1 MEGHAL
7 SGDWPGD
14 WATPRTENVSLRPS
28 MPLDA
33 SPRQAQ
39 SRPGGASRAR
49 RTQAPLLL
57 ASLLVAGLLTGGCQR
72 GPSAEI
78 LRLDR
83 VDLKLQQLEQRL
95 NKLSIRAE
103 DGADQSGK
111 PPAGVIKSLTLRLG
125 SEDDR
130 LRIYWADG
138 SQTDLPCT
146 KEQSTYVCG

>member
-1 MEGHAL
+1 
-7 SGDWPGD
+7 
-14 WATPRTENVSLRPS
+14 
-28 MPLDA
+28 MPLGTSRWPA
-33 SPRQAQ
+33 SIHQ
-39 SRPGGASRAR
+39 GVAR
-49 RTQAPLLL
+49 WWRMTLLMSPLLT
-57 ASLLVAGLLTGGCQR
+57 AGLLVASCQR
-72 GPSAEI
+72 GPSAETR
-78 LRLDR
+78 RLDR

-95 NKLSIRAE
+95 NKLSIRTD
-103 DGADQSGK
+103 DGVDKAGK